1 MKKIGNREDKN
12 NFTSFQNGYKLLRGN
27 FIWIDCEQEN
37 DSSKVSREIINL
49 ISILVSPINSQPLD
63 IRFNRFLKRVFD
75 ISFSIFM
82 ITCILSW
89 LIPSLAFLIK
99 VDSKGP
105 VFFLQKRNKKKEE
118 FFNCIK
124 FRSMIINEDAD
135 LNHATKNDSRIT
147 RIGKLLRNSHLDEF
161 PQFINVLIGDMSVV
175 GPRPHMISDN
185 MNYEKLID
193 HYSYRSTVKP
203 GITGL
208 AQVMGF
214 AGSVTNLNEM
224 INRVKMDNIYIRHW
238 SLKLDLAILYRT
250 IFKPFR

>member
-1 MKKIGNREDKN
+1 MKKIGNRKDKN

-27 FIWIDCEQEN
+27 FIRIDCEQEN
-37 DSSKVSREIINL
+37 DSSKVSREIVNLNSIL
-49 ISILVSPINSQPLD
+49 ISSVNLQPLD
-63 IRFNRFLKRVFD
+63 ICFNRFFKRVFD

-89 LIPSLAFLIK
+89 LIPTLAFLIK

-105 VFFLQKRNKKKEE
+105 VFFLQKRNKKNGKL
-118 FFNCIK
+118 FNCIK
-124 FRSMIINEDAD
+124 FRSMIMNEDAD
-135 LNHATKNDSRIT
+135 LNNATKNDSRIT

-161 PQFINVLIGDMSVV
+161 PQFINVLMGDMSVV

-193 HYSYRSTVKP
+193 HYSHRSTVKP